1 MPEAAEAAGLGRH
14 LANLIASEGAIGID
28 RYMAEALGNP
38 RWGYYMTRDPFGLQ
52 GDFITAPEVSQM
64 FGELIGLW
72 CAELWRQMG
81 APAEFHL
88 VEIGPG
94 RGTLMADALRAGRL
108 VPPFLTA
115 ARLHLVET
123 SPVLRTLQGTAL
135 ADHQVSW
142 HQHFNEVPPGP
153 AIVVANEL
161 FDALPIRQLERTIEG
176 WRERLV
182 SLGPDGGLRFVRAAQ
197 PSPAQALI
205 PEAVQGAPLGSVAE
219 ISPASINLARDLAER
234 LLAPGGEGGG
244 GALIVDYGSD
254 ESRPRDTLQAVI
266 GHHSHP
272 VLEAP
277 GSADLCAHVDFAQL
291 ARTARECGAQVH
303 GPTGQG
309 AFLERLGIGERAARL
324 KAGAGAAQAQ
334 DIEAA
339 LARLT
344 DPGQMGSHFRVL
356 ALTQPGAPEP
366 AGFADPDGGGGGG
379 GGDGGGAA

>member
-1 MPEAAEAAGLGRH
+1 MPDATEAAGLGRH
-14 LANLIASEGAIGID
+14 LTNLIASEGAIGVD

-38 RWGYYMTRDPFGLQ
+38 RWGYYKTRDPFGLE
-52 GDFITAPEVSQM
+52 GDFVTAPEVSQM

-72 CAELWRQMG
+72 CAALWQQLG
-81 APAEFHL
+81 APAEFRL

-94 RGTLMADALRAGRL
+94 RGTLMADALRAARL
-108 VPPFLTA
+108 VPAFIAA

-123 SPVLRTLQGTAL
+123 SPVLRELQKRAL
-135 ADHQVSW
+135 ADYQVTW
-142 HQHFNEVPPGP
+142 HDHVNELPPGA

-161 FDALPIRQLERTIEG
+161 FDALPIRQFERTLEG
-176 WRERLV
+176 WRERQVGLA
-182 SLGPDGGLRFVRAAQ
+182 PDGELRFVRAAG
-197 PSPAQALI
+197 PSPAEALI
-205 PEAVQGAPLGSVAE
+205 PEEVRQAPLGSVAE
-219 ISPASINLARDLAER
+219 ISPASISLTRDLSER
-234 LLAPGGEGGG
+234 LLGEGGG
-244 GALIVDYGSD
+244 VLIVDYGAD

-266 GHHSHP
+266 DHKTHP

-291 ARTARECGAQVH
+291 GRTARECGAQVH

-309 AFLERLGIGERAARL
+309 EFLERLGIRERAERL
-324 KAGAGAAQAQ
+324 QAAADAAQAA

-356 ALTQPGAPEP
+356 ALTPPGTSEP
-366 AGFADPDGGGGGG
+366 AGFTAENP
-379 GGDGGGAA
+379 GDIR